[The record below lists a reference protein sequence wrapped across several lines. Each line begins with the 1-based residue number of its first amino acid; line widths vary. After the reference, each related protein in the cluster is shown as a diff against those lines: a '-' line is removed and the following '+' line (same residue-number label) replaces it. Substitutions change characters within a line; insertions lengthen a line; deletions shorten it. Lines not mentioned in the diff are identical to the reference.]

1 MAEQVKDGGNTE
13 TKFNGSRNTE
23 DVVKQDHVDLRV
35 YDLPIRHYDKIRNR
49 LLDLL
54 NGHDLD
60 VRHHKPEEV
69 S

>member
-1 MAEQVKDGGNTE
+1 MAE
-13 TKFNGSRNTE
+13 
-23 DVVKQDHVDLRV
+23 QDHVDLRV

-60 VRHHKPEEV
+60 VRYHKHEEV
-69 S
+69 SEDE